1 MWRLLRI
8 VAMGVVFGTLT
19 AAFLR
24 NSGPFRPAP
33 AASAP
38 ARPPALPSPAEAKT
52 DNLLRLSASLEP
64 DQALAN
70 EYQTINVRHFGGALP
85 AVRLHWEP
93 RLDEVGPLIAE
104 GFRLE
109 GVTNGRVILLHPGL
123 DGDEQQLR
131 RVLCHEVTHVALWD
145 RNDGH
150 GPRFQ
155 TLLRRLSAEGAFEG
169 LVATDQEKA
178 DLRASLE
185 RRSEEMDR
193 ESSHLR
199 AAWSELDPAD
209 AVRVEEYNSRVRRL
223 QDAAADF
230 NRLVAQYNLMISY
243 PDGLDEARLA
253 RRTTPPS
260 TK

>member
-1 MWRLLRI
+1 MWRLLRV
-8 VAMGVVFGTLT
+8 VALGVVFGALA

-24 NSGPFRPAP
+24 NSGPFRPAQV
-33 AASAP
+33 ASAP
-38 ARPPALPSPAEAKT
+38 IRPPAPPSPAEAKT
-52 DNLLRLSASLEP
+52 DNLLRLSASLES
-64 DQALAN
+64 DQALAS
-70 EYQTINVRHFGGALP
+70 EYQSINARHFGGALP
-85 AVRLHWEP
+85 SVRVRWETQ
-93 RLDEVGPLIAE
+93 LDEIGPLIAE

-109 GVTNGRVILLHPGL
+109 GVTNGRVILLHPAL

-193 ESSHLR
+193 ESSRLR
-199 AAWSELDPAD
+199 AAWSELDAAA

-223 QDAAADF
+223 QDVAADF

-253 RRTTPPS
+253 RRATPPS